1 MKKLL
6 LIATSALLAVGAS
19 AEYNVGEN
27 QEPTWT
33 LTVKRTDVEPNG
45 DGDVHT
51 LTATGTQIGGS
62 DVYAA
67 TVALDV
73 VGENKPAKYWLTV
86 TYTSADGA
94 TTYSAAYSKSAY
106 QLQAPAQP
114 ITLTV
119 GASLQGDKN
128 IRAVYSIN
136 SYCIGDANYRA
147 LAVFQPSVDGSA
159 ASCYFNAPLARNE
172 FKPAGNINYGS
183 TTDQYTTGASVN
195 TISFPTN
202 KVAQGVYKAT
212 MDYAKTTIAV
222 EKVNTLDVNIDG
234 LYPFTAPAEVT
245 LPEGVTAYT
254 LTYGVG
260 ENLPIPT
267 AAEDAD
273 ATSVLIAT
281 EVEGNVIAAN
291 TPVLLKAE
299 AGTYT
304 LALGDTYA
312 YTLDNEGKM
321 PTFMFDTK
329 GTDTNLLVGV
339 NQPHYLPEACYVLEG
354 DTFKQWKEAD
364 NTDEKGNVSR
374 LMVNQFTAYVALP
387 AEVTDA
393 PATLAIQF
401 PKEEEVDGIENVSIA
416 DSYQGPAYNLQGI
429 PVDDNYKGIVIRNG
443 KKYIQR

>member
-6 LIATSALLAVGAS
+6 LVATSAVLAVGAF
-19 AEYNVGEN
+19 AQDNAGEN

-51 LTATGTQIGGS
+51 LTATGTQVGGC

-106 QLQAPAQP
+106 QLQVPAEP
-114 ITLTV
+114 VTLTV
-119 GASLQGDKN
+119 GAYLQGGKN

-136 SYCIGDANYRA
+136 GYCVGDANYRA
-147 LAVFQPSVDGSA
+147 LAVFQPSTDGSV

-172 FKPAGNINYGS
+172 FKPAGNINYAS

-202 KVAQGVYKAT
+202 KVEQGVYKAT
-212 MDYAKTTIAV
+212 MDYATTTIAV
-222 EKVNTLDVNIDG
+222 EKVNTIDVNIAG
-234 LYPFTAPAEVT
+234 LCLFTAPAEVT
-245 LPEGVTAYT
+245 LPDGVTAYT
-254 LTYGVG
+254 LTYR
-260 ENLPIPT
+260 EPLPTPDT
-267 AAEDAD
+267 DAD
-273 ATSVLIAT
+273 APAMLMAT

-416 DSYQGPAYNLQGI
+416 DSYHAPAYNLQGI